1 MEPSSGT
8 GRDAI
13 GMTRRTEETSGEQ
26 LRFGESEA
34 QVQLRRAWR
43 NVLQALSPQVAA
55 SSRRYLEAVEP
66 LEIEG
71 NRVRLRLDNAFGR
84 QWLYHRLRHEIETRL
99 HQQLG
104 FPVHIELVGEEAVP
118 AQAPQAV
125 VQVLEPMPAAPP
137 LPPPRFNRDYTFE
150 TFVVGKSNRL
160 AHGAA
165 QAVVEA
171 PGRRYNPLFLYSL
184 PGLGKT
190 HLLHA
195 IGQAFLARFPQARV
209 LYISGEEFVRH
220 YVQAVRHGQA
230 DEFRALHRSVHLWL
244 VDDVQFIAGRERTQ
258 EEFFHIFNTLF
269 GTERPMALT
278 SDKPPRELLGL
289 EERLRSRFEQG
300 LCADIAPPDF
310 ELRVAILLAKA
321 EREGVALP
329 MEIAEFIA
337 DKVQSNVRALEGAL
351 TRLIAHSSL
360 HREPLSLEMAAEV
373 LRVFFVDAR
382 PQPVTV
388 QRVLEEV
395 CHEFGI
401 DPQELTGRSRR
412 GDIVPIRQIAM
423 YAARDLTGEPWARIA
438 QAFGRNDHTTILHAY
453 QQISQRLPR
462 DPQLRA
468 RIEAIRRRLTCP

>member
-1 MEPSSGT
+1 
-8 GRDAI
+8 
-13 GMTRRTEETSGEQ
+13 MTRRREEVAAEQ
-26 LRFGESEA
+26 LRFGENEA

-43 NVLQALSPQVAA
+43 NVLQALLPQVAI

-66 LEIEG
+66 LAIEG
-71 NRVRLRLDNAFGR
+71 DLVRLRLDSAFGR
-84 QWLYHRLRHEIETRL
+84 QWIYHRLRHEMEHL
-99 HQQLG
+99 LEQQLH
-104 FPVHIELVGEEAVP
+104 FPVRIELVGEEEVSTEARHMAVP
-118 AQAPQAV
+118 M
-125 VQVLEPMPAAPP
+125 LESVPAAPP
-137 LPPPRFNRDYTFE
+137 LPPPRFNPEYTFE
-150 TFVVGKSNRL
+150 TFVVGRSNRL

-165 QAVVEA
+165 QAVVDA
-171 PGRRYNPLFLYSL
+171 PGKRYNPLFLYSL

-209 LYISGEEFVRH
+209 LYLSGEEFLRR
-220 YVQAVRHGQA
+220 YVQAVRQGQA
-230 DEFRALHRSVHLWL
+230 DEFRELHRSVHLWL

-258 EEFFHIFNTLF
+258 EEFFHIFNALF
-269 GTERPMALT
+269 ATARPMVLT

-321 EREGVALP
+321 EREGIALP

-360 HREPLSLEMAAEV
+360 HREPLSLETAAEV
-373 LRVFFVDAR
+373 LRTFFVDAQ

-388 QRVLEEV
+388 QRVLEVV

-401 DPQELTGRSRR
+401 HPQELTGKSRR

-438 QAFGRNDHTTILHAY
+438 QVFGRNDHTTVLHAY
-453 QQISQRLPR
+453 QQVSRRLSR

-468 RIEAIRRRLTCP
+468 RIEAIRRRLGCSE

>member
-1 MEPSSGT
+1 
-8 GRDAI
+8 
-13 GMTRRTEETSGEQ
+13 MTRRREERLAEQ
-26 LRFGESEA
+26 LRLGEGEA

-43 NVLQALSPQVAA
+43 NVLQALLPQVAL

-66 LEIEG
+66 LDIEG
-71 NRVRLRLDNAFGR
+71 DLVQLRLDSAFGR
-84 QWLYHRLRHEIETRL
+84 QWIAHRLRHEIEALFT
-99 HQQLG
+99 QQLG
-104 FPVHIELVGEEAVP
+104 FPVRIELVGEADAP
-118 AQAPQAV
+118 QDAHAAQAVMQAI
-125 VQVLEPMPAAPP
+125 EPMPAAPP
-137 LPPPRFNRDYTFE
+137 LPSPRFNSDYTFD
-150 TFVVGKSNRL
+150 TFIVGKSNRL
-160 AHGAA
+160 AYGAA
-165 QAVVEA
+165 QAVVDA
-171 PGRRYNPLFLYSL
+171 PGKRYNPLFLYSL

-209 LYISGEEFVRH
+209 LYLSGEEFLRS
-220 YVQAVRHGQA
+220 YVQAVRQGQA
-230 DEFRALHRSVHLWL
+230 DEFRERHRSVHLWL

-258 EEFFHIFNTLF
+258 EEFFHIFNALF
-269 GTERPMALT
+269 ATSRPMVLT

-321 EREGVALP
+321 GREGVELP

-360 HREPLSLEMAAEV
+360 HREPLSLAMAAEV
-373 LRVFFVDAR
+373 LRTFFVDAK

-388 QRVLEEV
+388 QRVLEVV

-401 DPQELTGRSRR
+401 APQELTGRSRR

-453 QQISQRLPR
+453 QQISRRLPR
-462 DPQLRA
+462 DPHLRA
-468 RIEAIRRRLTCP
+468 RIEAIRRRLGVGVGD

>member
-1 MEPSSGT
+1 MQ
-8 GRDAI
+8 
-13 GMTRRTEETSGEQ
+13 RREERAVEQ
-26 LRFGESEA
+26 LRLGEGEV

-43 NVLQALSPQVAA
+43 NVLQALLPHVAI
-55 SSRRYLEAVEP
+55 SSQRYLEAVEP
-66 LEIEG
+66 LDVEG
-71 NRVRLRLDNAFGR
+71 DLVRLRLDNAFGR
-84 QWLYHRLRHEIETRL
+84 QWIAHRLRHEIESLLT
-99 HQQLG
+99 QQLG
-104 FPVHIELVGEEAVP
+104 FPVRVELVGEEGALTEVP
-118 AQAPQAV
+118 QTQAV
-125 VQVLEPMPAAPP
+125 AQLIEPVPAAPP

-150 TFVVGKSNRL
+150 TFIVGRSNRL

-165 QAVVEA
+165 QAIVDA
-171 PGRRYNPLFLYSL
+171 PGKRYNPLFIYSL

-195 IGQAFLARFPQARV
+195 IGQAFLTRFPQARV
-209 LYISGEEFVRH
+209 LYLSGEEFLRR
-220 YVQAVRHGQA
+220 YVQAVRQGQA
-230 DEFRALHRSVHLWL
+230 DEFRELHRSVHLWL

-269 GTERPMALT
+269 TTERPIALT

-300 LCADIAPPDF
+300 LCADIVPPDF

-321 EREGVALP
+321 EREGVRLP

-360 HREPLSLEMAAEV
+360 HREPLTLETAAEV
-373 LRVFFVDAR
+373 LRTFFVDAK

-388 QRVLEEV
+388 QRVLEVV

-401 DPQELTGRSRR
+401 NQQELTGRSRR

-438 QAFGRNDHTTILHAY
+438 QAFGRNDHTTVLHAY
-453 QQISQRLPR
+453 QQVSRRLPR
-462 DPQLRA
+462 DPHLRA
-468 RIEAIRRRLTCP
+468 RIEAIRRRLGCTE

>member
-1 MEPSSGT
+1 
-8 GRDAI
+8 
-13 GMTRRTEETSGEQ
+13 MTRRREETPMEQ
-26 LRFGESEA
+26 LRFGEGEA

-43 NVLQALSPQVAA
+43 NVLQALLPLIAV

-66 LEIEG
+66 IELDG
-71 NRVRLRLDNAFGR
+71 DLVRLRLDSAFGR
-84 QWLYHRLRHEIETRL
+84 QWIQHRLRHEIEARL
-99 HQQLG
+99 QQQLG
-104 FPVHIELVGEEAVP
+104 IPVRIELVGGEEVF
-118 AQAPQAV
+118 APSETQPV
-125 VQVLEPMPAAPP
+125 VQVLPAPQTAPP
-137 LPPPRFNRDYTFE
+137 LPPPRLNPEYTFD

-165 QAVVEA
+165 QAIVDA

-195 IGQAFLARFPQARV
+195 IGQAFLARHPHARV
-209 LYISGEEFVRH
+209 IYVSGEEFLRS
-220 YVQAVRHGQA
+220 YVQVVRHGQA
-230 DEFRALHRSVHLWL
+230 DEFGERHRSVHLWL

-269 GTERPMALT
+269 STQRPIVLT
-278 SDKPPRELLGL
+278 GDRSPRDLLGL

-310 ELRVAILLAKA
+310 ELRVAILMAKA
-321 EREGVALP
+321 EREGIALP

-351 TRLIAHSSL
+351 TRLIAHCSL
-360 HREPLSLEMAAEV
+360 HREPLSLELAAEV
-373 LRVFFVDAR
+373 LRTFFVDAR

-388 QRVLEEV
+388 QRVLEVV
-395 CHEFGI
+395 CHEFGVP
-401 DPQELTGRSRR
+401 PQELTGRSRR

-423 YAARDLTGEPWARIA
+423 FAARDLTGETWARIA
-438 QAFGRNDHTTILHAY
+438 QAFGRNDHTTVRHAY
-453 QQISQRLPR
+453 QQVSRRLPC

-468 RIEAIRRRLTCP
+468 HLESIRRRLCGGEETP

>member
-1 MEPSSGT
+1 MT
-8 GRDAI
+8 QRRDEMAV
-13 GMTRRTEETSGEQ
+13 EQ
-26 LRFGESEA
+26 LRFGEGEA

-43 NVLQALSPQVAA
+43 NVLHALLPQVAI
-55 SSRRYLEAVEP
+55 SSRRYLESVEP
-66 LEIEG
+66 IDIEG
-71 NRVRLRLDNAFGR
+71 DRVRLRLDNTFGR
-84 QWLYHRLRHEIETRL
+84 QWIAHRLRHEIESL
-99 HQQLG
+99 LAQQLG
-104 FPVHIELVGEEAVP
+104 FPVHIELVGEEDTPTPSPSV
-118 AQAPQAV
+118 QTV
-125 VQVLEPMPAAPP
+125 VQTLEPTPTMPP
-137 LPPPRFNRDYTFE
+137 LPPPQFNRDYTFE
-150 TFVVGKSNRL
+150 TFIVGRSNRL

-165 QAVVEA
+165 LAVVDA

-209 LYISGEEFVRH
+209 LYISGEEFLRR
-220 YVQAVRHGQA
+220 YVQAVRNGQA
-230 DEFRALHRSVHLWL
+230 DEFRELHRSVHLWL

-258 EEFFHIFNTLF
+258 EEFFHIFNALF
-269 GTERPMALT
+269 ATSRPMVLT

-337 DKVQSNVRALEGAL
+337 DKVQSNVRTLEGAL
-351 TRLIAHSSL
+351 TRLIAHSAL
-360 HREPLSLEMAAEV
+360 HRQPLSLELAAEV
-373 LRVFFVDAR
+373 LRAFFVDAK

-388 QRVLEEV
+388 QRVLEVV
-395 CHEFGI
+395 CREFGI

-438 QAFGRNDHTTILHAY
+438 QAFGRNDHTTVLHAY
-453 QQISQRLPR
+453 QQISRRLPR

-468 RIEAIRRRLTCP
+468 RIEAIRRRLDCSES

>member
-1 MEPSSGT
+1 
-8 GRDAI
+8 
-13 GMTRRTEETSGEQ
+13 MTRRREESELEQ

-43 NVLQALSPQVAA
+43 NALQALLPQVAI

-66 LEIEG
+66 VELEG
-71 NRVRLRLDNAFGR
+71 DRLRLRLDNTFGR
-84 QWLYHRLRHEIETRL
+84 QWIYHRLRHEIESL
-99 HQQLG
+99 LGQQLG
-104 FPVHIELVGEEAVP
+104 FPVRIELVGEEQLAES
-118 AQAPQAV
+118 APLEQAV
-125 VQVLEPMPAAPP
+125 VLPLDTPAAAPP

-150 TFVVGKSNRL
+150 TFVVGRSNRL
-160 AHGAA
+160 AYGAA
-165 QAVVEA
+165 QAVVDS
-171 PGRRYNPLFLYSL
+171 PGKRYNPLFLYSL

-195 IGQAFLARFPQARV
+195 IGQAFLQRFPQARV
-209 LYISGEEFVRH
+209 LYISGEEFLRH
-220 YVQAVRHGQA
+220 YVQAVRQGQA
-230 DEFRALHRSVHLWL
+230 DEFRERHRSVHLWL
-244 VDDVQFIAGRERTQ
+244 VDDVQFLAGRDRTQ
-258 EEFFHIFNTLF
+258 EEFFHIFNALF
-269 GTERPMALT
+269 ATARPMVLT

-310 ELRVAILLAKA
+310 ELRVAILLARA

-329 MEIAEFIA
+329 LEIAEFIA

-360 HREPLSLEMAAEV
+360 HREPLSLELAAEV
-373 LRVFFVDAR
+373 LRTFFVDAR
-382 PQPVTV
+382 PQPVSV
-388 QRVLEEV
+388 QRVLEAV
-395 CHEFGI
+395 CQEFGI
-401 DPQELTGRSRR
+401 EPQELTGRSRR

-453 QQISQRLPR
+453 QQVSRRLPR
-462 DPQLRA
+462 DPHLRA
-468 RIEAIRRRLTCP
+468 RIEAIRRRLHNCP